1 MTADSSQ
8 RVGGWARFDMFAE
21 KEQQGGVGCDDGH
34 GDSAVHAFRALDLL
48 EHSGVIFHHKWL
60 M

>member
-21 KEQQGGVGCDDGH
+21 KEPTHPQPTCQSFNYNEKISDEDQVSQKKFVGG
-34 GDSAVHAFRALDLL
+34 
-48 EHSGVIFHHKWL
+48 
-60 M
+60 